1 MLDGSPLAFRYGC
14 RTKGLSK
21 EKEMLRRIY
30 RVFVV
35 SIVLFIL
42 TLSTWASSE
51 IEDFIGITW
60 YWQRTLLNDDTV
72 FTPAQPAQY
81 TLTFHDD
88 DTIAAQVDCN
98 RMGGT
103 FVREHSSLS
112 IELTHGT
119 RAMCPPDS
127 LDTEF
132 QRQIYEVRQM
142 VFDGNAL
149 HLDLTGHRG
158 TMSFTR

>member
-1 MLDGSPLAFRYGC
+1 M
-14 RTKGLSK
+14 
-21 EKEMLRRIY
+21 RRCIY
-30 RVFVV
+30 RIFAVF
-35 SIVLFIL
+35 IVLFML
-42 TLSTWASSE
+42 TLSARASSE
-51 IEDFIGITW
+51 IEDFISITW

-88 DTIAAQVDCN
+88 GTVAAQVDCN
-98 RMGGT
+98 RMGGV

-127 LDTEF
+127 LDAEF
-132 QRQIYEVRQM
+132 QRQLSEVRQM
-142 VFDGNAL
+142 VFESNAL
-149 HLDLTGHRG
+149 HLELAGHRG
-158 TMSFTR
+158 AMNFAR